1 MTLWGVFFATPLP
14 HEIRKEDVSF
24 QTFSEK
30 NKLFQHIFLKMANT
44 LAERRAA
51 AKKAGKVLV
60 PVKKNGKTVK
70 NKNGRVKYVMRA
82 KKAGGRGRKSSAKK
96 AKKRITKKQCAPK
109 TRKGTHRYHKGY
121 TRKDGKRVRGSC
133 QSYKKAGGRAKPPK
147 KSRRHVK
154 ASKRRG
160 MHTIAQMK
168 AKAKRMG
175 KVYDAKTG
183 KIRAPKKRGR
193 KASAKRK

>member
-1 MTLWGVFFATPLP
+1 
-14 HEIRKEDVSF
+14 
-24 QTFSEK
+24 
-30 NKLFQHIFLKMANT
+30 MAKT

-82 KKAGGRGRKSSAKK
+82 KKTSGRGRKSS
-96 AKKRITKKQCAPK
+96 AKKRITKKQCATK
-109 TRKGTHRYHKGY
+109 AKKGTHRYHKGY

-147 KSRRHVK
+147 KARRHVR
-154 ASKRRG
+154 ASKARG

-168 AKAKRMG
+168 AKAKKMG

-193 KASAKRK
+193 RPKRKASAKRK